1 MCPSI
6 GHGISD
12 AVRNHLSLWVDEQVV
27 DVLFDEYKK
36 GGGILNKEGSG
47 GFRARVKDSKNWV
60 RKSRR
65 NTSSGFE
72 RLYQCK
78 PVQKASLVVHS
89 PQEDDRANGYVFQI
103 DGKAVIGGKT
113 KMKSTHVST
122 VLSKGDKSSA
132 RYSDVVFVKFSEEE
146 LRKMR
151 TEMEFGDGFGHL
163 EIERQA

>member
-1 MCPSI
+1 MTSI

-12 AVRNHLSLWVDEQVV
+12 AVRAHISLWVDDQVV
-27 DVLFDEYKK
+27 DLLFDEYKK

-60 RKSRR
+60 RKNRR

-78 PVQKASLVVHS
+78 PVLKASLIVHS
-89 PQEDDRANGYVFQI
+89 PSGDDCANGYVFQV
-103 DGKAVIGGKT
+103 DGKAVVGGKT
-113 KMKSTHVST
+113 KMKSTHVT
-122 VLSKGDKSSA
+122 TALSKGDKSSS
-132 RYSDVVFVKFSEEE
+132 RYTDIIFVKFSEDE

-151 TEMEFGDGFGHL
+151 TEMEFGNGFEHL
-163 EIERQA
+163 ELERQA